1 MKCEENNMI
10 TDWLE
15 KNGNP
20 KIEKQVERED
30 EIINTKVMLKSRI
43 KDYCKTHKLKFIKYY
58 NNGFLASS
66 KVDVKAGMKKVL
78 GFDKFEHFD
87 IRVIGQKEI
96 TRHYLSYSDLD
107 IVDNGIF
114 NHNDE

>member
-1 MKCEENNMI
+1 MKTEGNII

-15 KNGNP
+15 KYGNP
-20 KIEKQVERED
+20 KIEKQVEREA
-30 EIINTKVMLKSRI
+30 EIINTKEMLKLKI
-43 KDYCKTHKLKFIKYY
+43 KEYCKIHKLKFIKYY

-78 GFDKFEHFD
+78 GVYKFEHFD

-96 TRHYLSYSDLD
+96 TRHYLCYSDLD

-114 NHNDE
+114 NHNVY

>member
-1 MKCEENNMI
+1 MVR
-10 TDWLE
+10 

-20 KIEKQVERED
+20 KIEKQVEREVD
-30 EIINTKVMLKSRI
+30 IVKTKEMLKLKI
-43 KDYCKTHKLKFIKYY
+43 KEYCKIHKLKFIKYY
-58 NNGFLASS
+58 NNGFLAYS

-78 GFDKFEHFD
+78 GVNKFEHLD

-96 TRHYLSYSDLD
+96 IRHYLCYSDLD

-114 NHNDE
+114 YHNVD

>member
-1 MKCEENNMI
+1 MKTEGNII

-15 KNGNP
+15 KYGNP
-20 KIEKQVERED
+20 KIEKQVEREA
-30 EIINTKVMLKSRI
+30 EIINTKEMLKLKI
-43 KDYCKTHKLKFIKYY
+43 KEYCKIHKLKFIKYY

-78 GFDKFEHFD
+78 GVDKFEHFD

-96 TRHYLSYSDLD
+96 TRHYLCYSNLD

-114 NHNDE
+114 NHNVE

>member
-1 MKCEENNMI
+1 MREENNMI
-10 TDWLE
+10 TDWSE

-20 KIEKQVERED
+20 EIEKQVEREI
-30 EIINTKVMLKSRI
+30 EIINTKEILKI
-43 KDYCKTHKLKFIKYY
+43 KIKEYCKTHKLKFIKYY

-78 GFDKFEHFD
+78 GVDKFEHLD
-87 IRVIGQKEI
+87 IRVIDQKEI
-96 TRHYLSYSDLD
+96 IRHYLCYSDLD

-114 NHNDE
+114 NHNVE